1 MPNSAS
7 WMRRQGNYFGDIER
21 VAADLLTATKYA
33 GGPITRTVVDRLAAH
48 LGFRL
53 VHTTDLPEST
63 RTVTDLANRI
73 VYLPQP
79 DAGQH
84 DSRSLALQALGHVVL
99 DHAGAAGLFGVPASS
114 GWRSTTSRRRC

>member
-1 MPNSAS
+1 
-7 WMRRQGNYFGDIER
+7 MRRQGNYFGDIET
-21 VAADLLTATKYA
+21 VAADLLSATKYA

-53 VHTTDLPEST
+53 VHTSDLPDST
-63 RTVTDLANRI
+63 RTVTDLAQPDRI
-73 VYLPQP
+73 YLPQP

-99 DHAGAAGLFGVPASS
+99 VTGAADYADFLRAAGR
-114 GWRSTTSRRRC
+114 RSTTSRRRC